1 METLGIRRVPK
12 ATISGLTSVQVA
24 ESRARHGANVLTPPA
39 RDPWWKLYLEK
50 FDDPVIRILIIAGLL
65 SFGVGFTHGEYYEG
79 IGIVIAVLLAT
90 GLAFI
95 NEYRASAEFDLLN
108 QTSDDVPVKV
118 LRDGAYTTVPRRD
131 VVVGDV
137 VLLSQGDEV
146 PADGRLL
153 ESVALQVNESSL
165 TGELV
170 AAKDHA
176 REDAGESTYPANRV
190 YRGTTVADGSGTLVV
205 QGVGDATEIGRTARA
220 AAEDTDEKSP
230 LNQQLERLSKWIGVA
245 GFAIAVGTFLA
256 LVARAAL
263 TGELVLA
270 PAQWAV
276 AGALLVCTAVTLV
289 PVWLPIIYDFL
300 ELTGRDREPPA
311 WLDAG
316 WKTWSTLAAAGLL
329 LFSAVVGTLAFARVI
344 EPAMASWLPL
354 QALQSLLLFFMIA
367 VTIVVV
373 AVPEGLAMSVTL
385 SLAYSMRRM
394 TASNC
399 LVRRLDATETI
410 GAATHICSDK
420 TGTLTMNQMRVQEVR
435 VEMEGRAV
443 PPLVEAALAVNG
455 TANLGADEGDGP
467 RVIGNPTEGALLLW
481 LAGHG
486 RDYAPVRA
494 AFDRIRQWPFSTE
507 RKYMAT
513 LGIAPG
519 EELPVLHV
527 KGAPD
532 VVLALCT
539 RRRTAQG
546 TVPLSDR
553 EREEVAA
560 EVRRASSR
568 AMRTLAFAYRAVA
581 PGEAGGEPHADLQ
594 AVARELVWIGWVG
607 IADPVRPEVR
617 EAVARA
623 RRAGI
628 DVKIVTGDT
637 PETAREVGRQIG
649 LWSDEDDGV
658 PGRVMLGAEL
668 GALDEAECEA
678 CAGPLKILARARPA
692 DKLRL
697 VRALE
702 RQGGVVAVTGD
713 GTNDAPALNYAAVG
727 LSMGRSGTAVA
738 REASDIVILDDSFG
752 SITTAVKWGRSL
764 YLNIQKFIL
773 FQLTINVVACG
784 IALLGPFIGVALP
797 LKVTQMLWVNLIMDT
812 FAALA
817 LATEPPEENVMNLP
831 PRKPSDFIVSPEM
844 ARRIFG
850 VGLLFLVLCVALLK
864 TPVFGYAVNTPGHLT
879 VFFTFFVLLQFWN
892 AFNARTLGSSRS
904 AFHGLGQNPWF
915 LLILAAILVGQV
927 LIVQLGGEVFHVT
940 PLPLEVWAVLV
951 AATSAV
957 LWIGEAGRFLARRA
971 ARG

>member
-1 METLGIRRVPK
+1 MDTLSTRVVHK
-12 ATISGLTSVQVA
+12 ETISGLTPAQVA
-24 ESRARHGANVLTPPA
+24 ASRERHGDNVLTPPE

-65 SFGVGFTHGEYYEG
+65 SFGVGFAHGEYYEG
-79 IGIVIAVLLAT
+79 IGIVIAVLLST

-95 NEYRASAEFDLLN
+95 NEHRANAEFELLN
-108 QTSDDVPVKV
+108 QSSDDVPVKV
-118 LRDGAYTTVPRRD
+118 LRDRAYATVPRRD

-146 PADGRLL
+146 PADGRLV

-165 TGELV
+165 TGELM
-170 AAKDHA
+170 AAKDHT
-176 REDAGESTYPANRV
+176 RQDAGEGTYPANRV

-205 QGVGDATEIGRTARA
+205 QSVGDATEIGRTARA
-220 AAEDTDEKSP
+220 AAENTDEQSP
-230 LNQQLERLSKWIGVA
+230 LNRQLERLSKWIGVA

-256 LVARAAL
+256 LIARAAL

-270 PAQWAV
+270 PAQWVV
-276 AGALLVCTAVTLV
+276 AAALLAGTAITLV

-316 WKTWSTLAAAGLL
+316 WRSWSALAAAGLL
-329 LFSAVVGTLAFARVI
+329 FFSATVGALAGAGTI
-344 EPAMASWLPL
+344 EPAVASWLPL

-420 TGTLTMNQMRVQEVR
+420 TGTLTMNQMRVQEVHLGA
-435 VEMEGRAV
+435 EGA
-443 PPLVEAALAVNG
+443 LVEAALAVNG
-455 TANLGADEGDGP
+455 TANLGADEGEGR

-481 LAGHG
+481 LAGNG
-486 RDYAPVRA
+486 RDYDEVRA
-494 AFDRIRQWPFSTE
+494 SCERIRQWPFSTE

-513 LGIAPG
+513 LVAAPG
-519 EELPVLHV
+519 EAAPLLHV

-539 RRRTAQG
+539 HRRTAHG
-546 TVPLSDR
+546 VVPLSGADR
-553 EREEVAA
+553 EEIAA
-560 EVRRASSR
+560 EVRRASGH
-568 AMRTLAFAYRAVA
+568 AMRTLAFAYRAV
-581 PGEAGGEPHADLQ
+581 PVGGRHEELRT
-594 AVARELVWIGWVG
+594 VARELVWIGWVG
-607 IADPVRPEVR
+607 IADPVRPDVR
-617 EAVARA
+617 EAVTRA

-628 DVKIVTGDT
+628 DVKIVTGDN
-637 PETAREVGRQIG
+637 PDTAREVGRQIG
-649 LWSDEDDGV
+649 LWSDEDDRA

-668 GALDEAECEA
+668 GALSDAECEA

-702 RQGGVVAVTGD
+702 KRGGVVAVTGD

-738 REASDIVILDDSFG
+738 MEASDIVILDDSFG

-784 IALLGPFIGVALP
+784 IALLGPFIGIALP

-817 LATEPPEENVMNLP
+817 LATEPPEENVMNRP
-831 PRKPSDFIVSPEM
+831 PRKPSDFIVTPEM

-850 VGLLFLVLCVALLK
+850 VGLLFLVLCVVLLK
-864 TPVFGYAVNTPGHLT
+864 TPVFGYAVNTPAHLT

-892 AFNARTLGSSRS
+892 AFNARTLGSNRS
-904 AFHGLGQNPWF
+904 AFHAIGANPWF
-915 LLILAAILVGQV
+915 LLILAAILAGQV
-927 LIVQLGGEVFHVT
+927 LIVQLGGGVFHVT
-940 PLPLEVWAVLV
+940 PLPLEVWAVLL

-971 ARG
+971 ERSAS

>member
-1 METLGIRRVPK
+1 
-12 ATISGLTSVQVA
+12 VA
-24 ESRARHGANVLTPPA
+24 ESRARQGANVLTPPE

-90 GLAFI
+90 GLAFV
-95 NEYRASAEFDLLN
+95 NEYRANAEFDLLN

-118 LRDGAYTTVPRRD
+118 LRDGAYTMVPRRD
-131 VVVGDV
+131 VVAGDV

-146 PADGRLL
+146 PADGRLV

-170 AAKDHA
+170 AAKDHT
-176 REDAGESTYPANRV
+176 REDAGEGTYPANRV

-205 QGVGDATEIGRTARA
+205 QSVGDATEIGRTARA

-245 GFAIAVGTFLA
+245 GFAVAVGTFLA
-256 LVARAAL
+256 LIARAAL
-263 TGELVLA
+263 TAELVLTS
-270 PAQWAV
+270 AQWAV
-276 AGALLVCTAVTLV
+276 TGALLIGTAIALV
-289 PVWLPIIYDFL
+289 PVWLPILYDFM
-300 ELTGRDREPPA
+300 ELTARGREPPA

-329 LFSAVVGTLAFARVI
+329 LFSATVGTLLFARVI
-344 EPAMASWLPL
+344 EPAMASWLPFG
-354 QALQSLLLFFMIA
+354 ALQSLLLFFMIA

-420 TGTLTMNQMRVQEVR
+420 TGTLTMNQMRVQEVHLGMDGDR
-435 VEMEGRAV
+435 V

-455 TANLGADEGDGP
+455 TANLGADQEDGP

-481 LAGHG
+481 LAGQGSDYG
-486 RDYAPVRA
+486 RARA
-494 AFDRIRQWPFSTE
+494 GFDRIRQWPFSTE

-519 EELPVLHV
+519 EATPVLHV

-539 RRRTAQG
+539 HRRTAQG
-546 TVPLSDR
+546 ILPLSAR
-553 EREEVAA
+553 EREEIAA
-560 EVRRASSR
+560 ELRRASSR
-568 AMRTLAFAYRAVA
+568 AMRTLAFAYR
-581 PGEAGGEPHADLQ
+581 PISPSEPHAGLET
-594 AVARELVWIGWVG
+594 VARELVWIGWVG

-628 DVKIVTGDT
+628 DVKIVTGDNAD
-637 PETAREVGRQIG
+637 TAREVGRQIG
-649 LWSDEDDGV
+649 LWTDEDERT
-658 PGRVMLGAEL
+658 PGRVLTGPEFSMLGDAES
-668 GALDEAECEA
+668 EVQ
-678 CAGPLKILARARPA
+678 AGSLKILARARPA

-697 VRALE
+697 VDALKK
-702 RQGGVVAVTGD
+702 RGVVAVTGD
-713 GTNDAPALNYAAVG
+713 GVNDGPALNHADVG
-727 LSMGRSGTAVA
+727 LSMGRSGSAVA

-817 LATEPPEENVMNLP
+817 LATEPPEENVMSRP

-844 ARRIFG
+844 SRRIFG
-850 VGLLFLVLCVALLK
+850 VGLLFLVLCVALLR
-864 TPVFGYAVNTPGHLT
+864 TPVFGYEVGTPGHLT

-904 AFHGLGQNPWF
+904 AFHGIGDNPWF

-927 LIVQLGGEVFHVT
+927 LIVQFGGGVFHVT
-940 PLPLEVWAVLV
+940 PLPLGVWAVLV
-951 AATSAV
+951 AGTSAV

-971 ARG
+971 ARS

>member
-1 METLGIRRVPK
+1 METLTTRIVLK
-12 ATISGLTSVQVA
+12 ETISGLTTAQVV
-24 ESRARHGANVLTPPA
+24 ESRARHGANVLTPPE

-95 NEYRASAEFDLLN
+95 NEYRANAEFELLN
-108 QTSDDVPVKV
+108 QTNDEVPVKV
-118 LRDGAYTTVPRRD
+118 VRDRGYTTVARRD

-137 VLLSQGDEV
+137 VLLAQGDEV
-146 PADGRLL
+146 PADGTLV
-153 ESVALQVNESSL
+153 ESVSLQVNESSL
-165 TGELV
+165 TGELI
-170 AAKDHA
+170 AAKDHRRA
-176 REDAGESTYPANRV
+176 DAEGQTYPANRV
-190 YRGTTVADGSGTLVV
+190 YRGTTVADGSGTVV
-205 QGVGDATEIGRTARA
+205 IAAVGDATEIGRTARA
-220 AAEDTDEKSP
+220 AAEDTGEKSP
-230 LNQQLERLSKWIGVA
+230 LNHQLERLSKWIGVV
-245 GFAIAVGTFLA
+245 GFGIALGTFFA
-256 LVARAAL
+256 LIGRAAL
-263 TGELVLA
+263 TGEFVLA

-276 AGALLVCTAVTLV
+276 AAALLAGAAIMLV
-289 PVWLPIIYDFL
+289 PVWLPLVYDFL
-300 ELTGRDREPPA
+300 ELTGHGKEPPA
-311 WLDAG
+311 WLEAG

-329 LFSAVVGTLAFARVI
+329 LFSAVVGALVFARVV
-344 EPAMASWLPL
+344 EPAMATWLPFE
-354 QALQSLLLFFMIA
+354 ALQSLLLFFMIA

-420 TGTLTMNQMRVQEVR
+420 TGTLTMNQMRVQEVHLGMGGD
-435 VEMEGRAV
+435 EV
-443 PPLVEAALAVNG
+443 PPLVEVALAANG
-455 TANLGADEGDGP
+455 TANLGADQGEGP

-481 LAGHG
+481 LAGRG
-486 RDYAPVRA
+486 RDYEKVRA
-494 AFDRIRQWPFSTE
+494 SFDRIRQWPFSTE

-513 LGIAPG
+513 LGIAAG
-519 EELPVLHV
+519 EATPALHV

-532 VVLALCT
+532 IVLELCT
-539 RRRTAQG
+539 HRLTPEGVR
-546 TVPLSDR
+546 PLSDA
-553 EREEVAA
+553 ERGEITAA
-560 EVRRASSR
+560 VLDASRR
-568 AMRTLAFAYRAVA
+568 AMRTLAFAFR
-581 PGEAGGEPHADLQ
+581 PFSPREAHEDLE
-594 AVARELVWIGWVG
+594 AAARELVWIGWVG

-617 EAVARA
+617 EAVLRA

-628 DVKIVTGDT
+628 DVKIVTGDN

-658 PGRVMLGAEL
+658 PGRAMLGADFS
-668 GALDEAECEA
+668 ALSDDACES

-727 LSMGRSGTAVA
+727 LSMGRAGTAVA
-738 REASDIVILDDSFG
+738 KEASDIVILDDSFG

-817 LATEPPEENVMNLP
+817 LATEPPEENVMNGP
-831 PRKPSDFIVSPEM
+831 PRRPADFIVSPEM

-864 TPVFGYAVNTPGHLT
+864 LPVFGYAVNTPEHLT
-879 VFFTFFVLLQFWN
+879 VFFSFFVLLQFWN
-892 AFNARTLGSSRS
+892 AFNARTLGSTGS
-904 AFHGLGQNPWF
+904 ALRGLGENPWF
-915 LLILAAILVGQV
+915 VAILGVILVGQV
-927 LIVQLGGEVFHVT
+927 LIVQFGGEVFHVT
-940 PLPLEVWAVLV
+940 PLPLPVWAVLV
-951 AATSAV
+951 AGTSAV

-971 ARG
+971 ARA

>member
-1 METLGIRRVPK
+1 MEMLRTRIVHN
-12 ATISGLTSVQVA
+12 ATFHGLTAAQVA
-24 ESRARHGANVLTPPA
+24 ESRAKHGVNVLTPPE

-95 NEYRASAEFDLLN
+95 NEYRANAEFELLN
-108 QTSDDVPVKV
+108 QTSDEVPVKV
-118 LRDGAYTTVPRRD
+118 VRNGAYTTVARRD

-146 PADGRLL
+146 PADGTLV
-153 ESVALQVNESSL
+153 ESVSLQVNESSL
-165 TGELV
+165 TGELI
-170 AAKDHA
+170 AAKDHTRA
-176 REDAGESTYPANRV
+176 DAGAHTYPANRV
-190 YRGTTVADGSGTLVV
+190 YRGTTVADGSGTAVI
-205 QGVGDATEIGRTARA
+205 GSVGDATEIGRTARA
-220 AAEDTDEKSP
+220 AAEDTGEKSP
-230 LNQQLERLSKWIGVA
+230 LNHQLERLSKWIGVV
-245 GFAIAVGTFLA
+245 GFAIALGTFFA
-256 LVARAAL
+256 LIARAAI
-263 TGELVLA
+263 TRELVLA
-270 PAQWAV
+270 PAQWTV
-276 AGALLVCTAVTLV
+276 AAALLAGTAIMLI
-289 PVWLPIIYDFL
+289 PVWLPLLYDFL

-316 WKTWSTLAAAGLL
+316 WKTWSTLGAAGLL
-329 LFSAVVGTLAFARVI
+329 LFSAVVGALVFARVI
-344 EPAMASWLPL
+344 EPAMATWLPL
-354 QALQSLLLFFMIA
+354 EALQSLLLFFMIA

-420 TGTLTMNQMRVQEVR
+420 TGTLTMNQMRVQEVHL
-435 VEMEGRAV
+435 GGAGAGDAL
-443 PPLVEAALAVNG
+443 PPLVQAALAVNG
-455 TANLGADEGDGP
+455 TANLGADEGEGP

-481 LAGHG
+481 LAERGLDYG
-486 RDYAPVRA
+486 RVRA
-494 AFDRIRQWPFSTE
+494 SFDRIRQWPFNTE
-507 RKYMAT
+507 RKHMAT

-519 EELPVLHV
+519 DAIPTLHV

-532 VVLALCT
+532 VVLGLCT
-539 RRRTAQG
+539 QRLTAEG
-546 TVPLSDR
+546 VLPLSTA
-553 EREEVAA
+553 ERAEIAEEVQGAA
-560 EVRRASSR
+560 RR
-568 AMRTLAFAYRAVA
+568 AMRTLAFAFRPFSPRESHDDLESAV
-581 PGEAGGEPHADLQ
+581 
-594 AVARELVWIGWVG
+594 RELVWIGWVG

-617 EAVARA
+617 EAVLRA

-628 DVKIVTGDT
+628 DVKIVTGDN

-649 LWSDEDDGV
+649 LWSDEDDAV
-658 PGRVMLGAEL
+658 AGRAILGAEFS
-668 GALDEAECEA
+668 ALSDDACEA

-702 RQGGVVAVTGD
+702 RRGGVVAVTGD

-727 LSMGRSGTAVA
+727 LSMGKSGTAVA
-738 REASDIVILDDSFG
+738 KEASDIVILDDSFG

-817 LATEPPEENVMNLP
+817 LATEPPEENVMNGP
-831 PRKPSDFIVSPEM
+831 PRKPADFIVTPQM

-850 VGLLFLVLCVALLK
+850 AGLVFLALCVALLK
-864 TPVFGYAVNTPGHLT
+864 TPVFGYAVNTPQHLT

-892 AFNARTLGSSRS
+892 AFNARTLGSARS
-904 AFHGLGQNPWF
+904 ALRGLGENPWF
-915 LLILAAILVGQV
+915 VVILAVILAGQV
-927 LIVQLGGEVFHVT
+927 LIVQFGGEVFHVT
-940 PLPLEVWAVLV
+940 PLPPGVWAVLLV
-951 AATSAV
+951 ATSAV
-957 LWIGEAGRFLARRA
+957 LWIGEAGRFFARRA
-971 ARG
+971 ARA

>member
-1 METLGIRRVPK
+1 METLGTVRVPK
-12 ATISGLTSVQVA
+12 ATISGLTSAQVA
-24 ESRARHGANVLTPPA
+24 ESRARHGANVLTPPE

-90 GLAFI
+90 GLAFV
-95 NEYRASAEFDLLN
+95 NEHRANAEFDLLN
-108 QTSDDVPVKV
+108 QTSDEVPVKV

-146 PADGRLL
+146 PADGRLV

-170 AAKDHA
+170 ADKDHA
-176 REDAGESTYPANRV
+176 REDAGGGTYPANRV
-190 YRGTTVADGSGTLVV
+190 LRGTTVADGSGTLVV
-205 QGVGDATEIGRTARA
+205 QSVGDATEIGRTARA

-230 LNQQLERLSKWIGVA
+230 LNQQLERLSRWIGVA

-256 LVARAAL
+256 LIARAAL
-263 TGELVLA
+263 TGELVLTS
-270 PAQWAV
+270 AQWAV
-276 AGALLVCTAVTLV
+276 AGALLAGTAIALV
-289 PVWLPIIYDFL
+289 PVWLPIVHDFL
-300 ELTGRDREPPA
+300 ALVGRDREPPA

-316 WKTWSTLAAAGLL
+316 WRTWSTLAAAGLL
-329 LFSAVVGTLAFARVI
+329 FFSATVGTLVLAGAV
-344 EPAMASWLPL
+344 EHAMASWLPFH
-354 QALQSLLLFFMIA
+354 ALQSLLLFFMIA
-367 VTIVVV
+367 VTLVVV

-394 TASNC
+394 TAGNC

-420 TGTLTMNQMRVQEVR
+420 TGTLTMNQMRVQEVHLG
-435 VEMEGRAV
+435 MDGEGV
-443 PPLVEAALAVNG
+443 PPLVEVALAVNG
-455 TANLGADEGDGP
+455 TANLGVDEGEGP

-486 RDYAPVRA
+486 RDYARARA
-494 AFDRIRQWPFSTE
+494 AFDRIRQWPFSTA

-519 EELPVLHV
+519 EATPVLHV

-539 RRRTAQG
+539 HRRTARG
-546 TVPLSDR
+546 ILPLCAE
-553 EREEVAA
+553 EREEIAG

-568 AMRTLAFAYRAVA
+568 AMRTLAFACRAVS
-581 PGEAGGEPHADLQ
+581 PRQPHANLE

-628 DVKIVTGDT
+628 DVKIVTGDN

-649 LWSDEDDGV
+649 LWSEEDDRI

-668 GALDEAECEA
+668 GALGEEECAA

-702 RQGGVVAVTGD
+702 KRGGVVAVTGD

-727 LSMGRSGTAVA
+727 LSMGRGGTAVA
-738 REASDIVILDDSFG
+738 KEASDIVILDDSFG

-817 LATEPPEENVMNLP
+817 LATEPPEENVMSRP
-831 PRKPSDFIVSPEM
+831 PRRPSDFIVTPEM

-850 VGLLFLVLCVALLK
+850 VGLLFVALCVALLR
-864 TPVFGYAVNTPGHLT
+864 TPVFGYDVGTPEHLS

-904 AFHGLGQNPWF
+904 AFRGLGENPWF
-915 LLILAAILVGQV
+915 PLILAAILVGQV
-927 LIVQLGGEVFHVT
+927 LIVQLGGGVFHVT

-957 LWIGEAGRFLARRA
+957 LWVGEAGRFLARRA
-971 ARG
+971 ARR

>member
-1 METLGIRRVPK
+1 MEMLSTRRVPN
-12 ATISGLTSVQVA
+12 TTVFGLTSAEVA
-24 ESRARHGANVLTPPA
+24 ESRARHGANVLTPPE

-95 NEYRASAEFDLLN
+95 NEYRANAEFDLLN

-118 LRDGAYTTVPRRD
+118 LRDGAYTTVLRRD

-146 PADGRLL
+146 PADGRLV

-170 AAKDHA
+170 AAKDHT
-176 REDAGESTYPANRV
+176 REDAGEGTYPANRV
-190 YRGTTVADGSGTLVV
+190 YRGTTVADGSGILVV
-205 QGVGDATEIGRTARA
+205 QSVGDATEIGRTARA

-256 LVARAAL
+256 LIARAAL
-263 TGELVLA
+263 TAELVLT
-270 PAQWAV
+270 PAQWTA
-276 AGALLVCTAVTLV
+276 AGALLVGTAITLV
-289 PVWLPIIYDFL
+289 PVWLPILYDFL

-329 LFSAVVGTLAFARVI
+329 FFSATVATLVFTRVI
-344 EPAMASWLPL
+344 EPAMASWLPFE
-354 QALQSLLLFFMIA
+354 ALQSLLLFFMIA

-420 TGTLTMNQMRVQEVR
+420 TGTLTMNQMRVQEVHLGVDGDR
-435 VEMEGRAV
+435 V

-455 TANLGADEGDGP
+455 TANLGADQGEGP

-481 LAGHG
+481 LARQGQDYG
-486 RDYAPVRA
+486 RARTG
-494 AFDRIRQWPFSTE
+494 FDRIRQWPFSTE

-513 LGIAPG
+513 LGIASG
-519 EELPVLHV
+519 EAVPVLHV

-539 RRRTAQG
+539 QQRTAKG
-546 TVPLSDR
+546 ILPLSAR
-553 EREEVAA
+553 EREEIAA
-560 EVRRASSR
+560 ELRRASSR
-568 AMRTLAFAYRAVA
+568 AMRTLAFAYRAIS
-581 PGEAGGEPHADLQ
+581 PSEPHADLET
-594 AVARELVWIGWVG
+594 VARELVWIGWVG

-628 DVKIVTGDT
+628 DVKIVTGDNAD
-637 PETAREVGRQIG
+637 TAREVGRQIG
-649 LWSDEDDGV
+649 LWTDEDERT
-658 PGRVMLGAEL
+658 PGRVLTGPEFSMLGDAESEVR
-668 GALDEAECEA
+668 ASS
-678 CAGPLKILARARPA
+678 LKILARARPA

-697 VRALE
+697 VDTLKK
-702 RQGGVVAVTGD
+702 QGVVAVTGD
-713 GTNDAPALNYAAVG
+713 GVNDGPALNHADVG
-727 LSMGRSGTAVA
+727 LSMGRSGAAVA

-817 LATEPPEENVMNLP
+817 LATEPPEENVMNRP

-850 VGLLFLVLCVALLK
+850 VGLLFLVLCVALLR
-864 TPVFGYAVNTPGHLT
+864 TPVFGYEVGTPGHLT

-904 AFHGLGQNPWF
+904 AFQGLGQNPWF

-927 LIVQLGGEVFHVT
+927 LIVQLGGGVFHVT

-951 AATSAV
+951 AGTSAV
-957 LWIGEAGRFLARRA
+957 LWTGEVGRFLARRA
-971 ARG
+971 GRS

>member
-1 METLGIRRVPK
+1 METLSTPVVNEE
-12 ATISGLTSVQVA
+12 TVSGLTAAQVVA
-24 ESRARHGANVLTPPA
+24 SRARHGANVLTPPE

-65 SFGVGFTHGEYYEG
+65 SFGVGFAHGEYYEG
-79 IGIVIAVLLAT
+79 IGIVIAVLLST

-95 NEYRASAEFDLLN
+95 NEHRANAEFELLN
-108 QTSDDVPVKV
+108 QSSDEAPVKV
-118 LRDGAYTTVPRRD
+118 RRDRAYTTVPRRE

-137 VLLSQGDEV
+137 VLLAQGDEV
-146 PADGRLL
+146 PADGRLV

-165 TGELV
+165 TGELI
-170 AAKDHA
+170 AAKDHT
-176 REDAGESTYPANRV
+176 RHDAGEGTYPANRV
-190 YRGTTVADGSGTLVV
+190 YRGTTVADGSGTLLV
-205 QGVGDATEIGRTARA
+205 QSVGDATEIGRTARA

-230 LNQQLERLSKWIGVA
+230 LNRQLERLSKWIGVV
-245 GFAIAVGTFLA
+245 GFAIAVGTFTALA
-256 LVARAAL
+256 GRAAL
-263 TGELVLA
+263 TGELVLT
-270 PAQWAV
+270 PAQWIV
-276 AGALLVCTAVTLV
+276 AGALLAGTAITLV

-300 ELTGRDREPPA
+300 ELTGRDGEPPA
-311 WLDAG
+311 WLGAG

-329 LFSAVVGTLAFARVI
+329 FFSATVGALVYAAVI
-344 EPAMASWLPL
+344 ESAMASWLPL

-420 TGTLTMNQMRVQEVR
+420 TGTLTMNQMRVQEVHLD
-435 VEMEGRAV
+435 VAGEGV

-455 TANLGADEGDGP
+455 TANLGADEEGEGR

-481 LAGHG
+481 LAGLG
-486 RDYAPVRA
+486 RDYARVRA
-494 AFDRIRQWPFSTE
+494 SFERIRQWPFSTE

-513 LGIAPG
+513 LATAPG
-519 EELPVLHV
+519 EAAPVLHV

-539 RRRTAQG
+539 HRLAGQAV
-546 TVPLSDR
+546 VPLSAG
-553 EREEVAA
+553 EREEIAA

-568 AMRTLAFAYRAVA
+568 AMRTLAFAYRAVS
-581 PGEAGGEPHADLQ
+581 PGAQAGELRT
-594 AVARELVWIGWVG
+594 VARELVWIGWVG
-607 IADPVRPEVR
+607 IADPVRPDVR
-617 EAVARA
+617 DAVARA

-628 DVKIVTGDT
+628 DVKIVTGDN
-637 PETAREVGRQIG
+637 PDTAREVGRQIG
-649 LWSDEDDGV
+649 LWSSEDDRV
-658 PGRVMLGAEL
+658 SGRVMLGAEF
-668 GALDEAECEA
+668 GALSDAECEA

-702 RQGGVVAVTGD
+702 KQGGVVAVTGD

-738 REASDIVILDDSFG
+738 REASDIVILDDAFG

-831 PRKPSDFIVSPEM
+831 PRKPSDFIVTPEM
-844 ARRIFG
+844 SRRIFG
-850 VGLLFLVLCVALLK
+850 VGLLFLVMCVVLLK
-864 TPVFGYAVNTPGHLT
+864 TPVFGYGVNTPAHLT

-904 AFHGLGQNPWF
+904 ALRGLGGNPWF
-915 LLILAAILVGQV
+915 LLILAAILAGQV
-927 LIVQLGGEVFHVT
+927 LIVQLGGGVFQVT

-951 AATSAV
+951 AGTSAV
-957 LWIGEAGRFLARRA
+957 LWIGEAGRFMARRA
-971 ARG
+971 ARSTS

>member
-1 METLGIRRVPK
+1 METLSTRTVPSV
-12 ATISGLTSVQVA
+12 TIYGLTPTQVA
-24 ESRARHGANVLTPPA
+24 ESRAKYGANVLTPPE

-95 NEYRASAEFDLLN
+95 NEYRANAEFDLLN
-108 QTSDDVPVKV
+108 QTSDDVSVKV
-118 LRDGAYTTVPRRD
+118 LRDGGYTMVPRRD

-146 PADGRLL
+146 PADGRLV

-170 AAKDHA
+170 APKDHT
-176 REDAGESTYPANRV
+176 REDAGDQTYPANRV

-205 QGVGDATEIGRTARA
+205 QSVGDATEIGRTARA

-230 LNQQLERLSKWIGVA
+230 LNQQLERLSRWIGVA

-256 LVARAAL
+256 LIARAAL
-263 TGELVLA
+263 AGELVLSS
-270 PAQWAV
+270 AQWTV
-276 AGALLVCTAVTLV
+276 AGALLVGTAIILV

-300 ELTGRDREPPA
+300 ELTGRGSEPPA

-329 LFSAVVGTLAFARVI
+329 FFSATVGALVLARVV
-344 EPAMASWLPL
+344 EPAMASWLPFE
-354 QALQSLLLFFMIA
+354 ALRSLLLFFMIA

-394 TASNC
+394 TAGNC

-420 TGTLTMNQMRVQEVR
+420 TGTLTMNQMRVQEVHLGI
-435 VEMEGRAV
+435 VGGAV
-443 PPLVEAALAVNG
+443 PPRVEAALAVNA
-455 TANLGADEGDGP
+455 TANLGADEGEGP

-481 LAGHG
+481 LAEQG
-486 RDYAPVRA
+486 RDYGRA
-494 AFDRIRQWPFSTE
+494 RASFDRIRQWPFSTE

-519 EELPVLHV
+519 EAIPALHV

-532 VVLALCT
+532 VVLALCAH
-539 RRRTAQG
+539 RLSPEG
-546 TVPLSDR
+546 VHPLSDG
-553 EREEVAA
+553 EREEIAA

-568 AMRTLAFAYRAVA
+568 AMRTLAFAFRAVS
-581 PGEAGGEPHADLQ
+581 PREPHDTLDE
-594 AVARELVWIGWVG
+594 VARGLVWIGWVG

-628 DVKIVTGDT
+628 DVKIVTGDN

-649 LWSDEDDGV
+649 LWSDEDDRV
-658 PGRVMLGAEL
+658 PGRILLGAEL
-668 GALDEAECEA
+668 GALGEEELGAR
-678 CAGPLKILARARPA
+678 AGALRILARARPA

-702 RQGGVVAVTGD
+702 KEGGVVAVTGD

-738 REASDIVILDDSFG
+738 KEASDIVILDDSFG

-817 LATEPPEENVMNLP
+817 LATEPPEENVMSLP
-831 PRKPSDFIVSPEM
+831 PRRASDFIVTPEM

-850 VGLLFLVLCVALLK
+850 VGLLFLALCVALLR
-864 TPVFGYAVNTPGHLT
+864 TPVFGYEVGTPAHLT

-892 AFNARTLGSSRS
+892 AFNARTLGSSSRS
-904 AFHGLGQNPWF
+904 AFHGVGRNPWF
-915 LLILAAILVGQV
+915 LVILAAILVGQV
-927 LIVQLGGEVFHVT
+927 LIVQLGGEVFHVV
-940 PLPLEVWAVLV
+940 PLPLEVWAALV
-951 AATSAV
+951 AGTSAV

>member
-1 METLGIRRVPK
+1 METLGAQRARK
-12 ATISGLTSVQVA
+12 EAISGLTSAQVA
-24 ESRARHGANVLTPPA
+24 ESRARDGANVLTPFRRA
-39 RDPWWKLYLEK
+39 PWWKLYLEK

-95 NEYRASAEFDLLN
+95 NEHRANAEFELLSR
-108 QTSDDVPVKV
+108 TGDDVPVKV
-118 LRDGAYTTVPRRD
+118 LRDGAYTTVPRRE

-146 PADGRLL
+146 PADGRLV

-176 REDAGESTYPANRV
+176 RHDAGEGTYPANRV
-190 YRGTTVADGSGTLVV
+190 YRGTAVADGSGTLVV
-205 QGVGDATEIGRTARA
+205 EGVGDATEIGRTARA
-220 AAEDTDEKSP
+220 AAEDTEEKSP
-230 LNQQLERLSKWIGVA
+230 LNQQLERLSRWIGVA
-245 GFAIAVGTFLA
+245 GFAVAVGTFLA
-256 LVARAAL
+256 LIARAAL
-263 TGELVLA
+263 TGELVLTA
-270 PAQWAV
+270 AQWAV
-276 AGALLVCTAVTLV
+276 AGALLVATAITLV
-289 PVWLPIIYDFL
+289 PVWLPIVHDFL
-300 ELTGRDREPPA
+300 DLTGRGREPPA
-311 WLDAG
+311 WLDAR

-329 LFSAVVGTLAFARVI
+329 FFSATVGTLLFTGVI
-344 EPAMASWLPL
+344 EPAMASWLPFE
-354 QALQSLLLFFMIA
+354 ALQSLLLFFMIA
-367 VTIVVV
+367 VTLVVV

-394 TASNC
+394 TAGNC

-410 GAATHICSDK
+410 GAATHICCDK
-420 TGTLTMNQMRVQEVR
+420 TGTLTMNQMRVQEVHLGMDGDR
-435 VEMEGRAV
+435 V
-443 PPLVEAALAVNG
+443 PPLVEAAMAVNG
-455 TANLGADEGDGP
+455 TANLGADGGEGP

-486 RDYAPVRA
+486 RDYGEVRA
-494 AFDRIRQWPFSTE
+494 GFDRIRQWPFSTE

-519 EELPVLHV
+519 EATPALHV

-546 TVPLSDR
+546 ILFLSARDR
-553 EREEVAA
+553 EEIAA
-560 EVRRASSR
+560 EVRRASGR
-568 AMRTLAFAYRAVA
+568 AIRTLAFAYRPVS
-581 PGEAGGEPHADLQ
+581 PGEPHGELQ
-594 AVARELVWIGWVG
+594 AMARGLAWIGWVG
-607 IADPVRPEVR
+607 IADPVRPEVPQ
-617 EAVARA
+617 AVARA

-628 DVKIVTGDT
+628 DVKIVTGDN
-637 PETAREVGRQIG
+637 PETAKEVGRQIG
-649 LWSDEDDGV
+649 VWSEEDDRI

-668 GALDEAECEA
+668 DALHEAECVT
-678 CAGPLKILARARPA
+678 CAGALKILARARPA

-702 RQGGVVAVTGD
+702 KQGGVVAVTGD

-727 LSMGRSGTAVA
+727 LSMGKSGTAVA

-752 SITTAVKWGRSL
+752 SIAAAVQWGRSL

-773 FQLTINVVACG
+773 FQLTINVAACG
-784 IALLGPFIGVALP
+784 IALLGPFIGAALP

-817 LATEPPEENVMNLP
+817 LATEPPEETVMSRP
-831 PRKPSDFIVSPEM
+831 PRNPADFIVSPEM
-844 ARRIFG
+844 SRRIFG
-850 VGLLFLVLCVALLK
+850 VGLLFLALCVALLK
-864 TPVFGYAVNTPGHLT
+864 TPLFGYAVGTPEHLT
-879 VFFTFFVLLQFWN
+879 VFFTCFVLLQFWN

-904 AFHGLGQNPWF
+904 AFRGIADNPWF
-915 LLILAAILVGQV
+915 LLILATILVGQV

-940 PLPLEVWAVLV
+940 PLPLEVWVVLV
-951 AATSAV
+951 AGTSAV
-957 LWIGEAGRFLARRA
+957 LWIGEAERFLARRA